1 MVKMFGVSQVPDVWG
16 ISQWRLP
23 WRACE
28 TRLWPLLEMVRVW
41 AGIWRSPMEFQQE
54 LLKGKPAKRW
64 SVFSGLKAAGAAEYR
79 VVVVSDMNLLLT
91 LLLWSPYP
99 GNGVRGLEMLENQGQ
114 MATLGS
120 IVIKLSS
127 LDGKD
132 NILQFILHDPIQE
145 TTVYGCVFL
154 PGQYASSIS
163 LVYLIHNLCI
173 AILLTREQELCQ
185 NRTDN
190 HHFFQISF

>member
-154 PGQYASSIS
+154 PELRSS
-163 LVYLIHNLCI
+163 
-173 AILLTREQELCQ
+173 LTTLG
-185 NRTDN
+185 N
-190 HHFFQISF
+190 SSS